1 MGFKLLYEQKNGT
14 AKILR
19 CFGEAEEISLP
30 AFVHG
35 CPVTEIGDYIFSAG
49 MRTEPFGYLWEEGC
63 QKLPVRK
70 TAASELGPAFCGD
83 RVREISLPP
92 ELLRIGRYAFYNCD
106 GLRRLQF
113 SSGIRDIGAG
123 AFNGCRKIEELTV
136 TENREEKSCLKE
148 ILSELNETVAVHY
161 LLTGP
166 DKDRPGSAPVGEE
179 NRAELLFPAFY
190 EEAVENT
197 PARITETH
205 VHGCGHRYRY
215 CFQNTRFQFAE
226 YDSLFPYMKVQ
237 ENVKEAVRLSVGRL
251 RFPMELSEKAR
262 CSYRAYLLEHLEETA
277 EYICSLQD
285 VSEWRWLV
293 NECFG
298 IIKVEHAAAGWL
310 GNEGLAGRA
319 HEEYSNIKEPALDKT
334 GFDKLIHTAVRRS
347 QTEAVS
353 FLMDAGRRAFPP
365 KRKKFEL

>member
-19 CFGEAEEISLP
+19 CFGEAEEVSLP

-70 TAASELGPAFCGD
+70 AAASELGPAFCGD
-83 RVREISLPP
+83 KVREISLPP

-166 DKDRPGSAPVGEE
+166 DKDRPGSDPVWK
-179 NRAELLFPAFY
+179 
-190 EEAVENT
+190 
-197 PARITETH
+197 
-205 VHGCGHRYRY
+205 
-215 CFQNTRFQFAE
+215 
-226 YDSLFPYMKVQ
+226 SL
-237 ENVKEAVRLSVGRL
+237 
-251 RFPMELSEKAR
+251 
-262 CSYRAYLLEHLEETA
+262 
-277 EYICSLQD
+277 
-285 VSEWRWLV
+285 
-293 NECFG
+293 
-298 IIKVEHAAAGWL
+298 
-310 GNEGLAGRA
+310 
-319 HEEYSNIKEPALDKT
+319 
-334 GFDKLIHTAVRRS
+334 
-347 QTEAVS
+347 
-353 FLMDAGRRAFPP
+353 
-365 KRKKFEL
+365 

>member
-1 MGFKLLYEQKNGT
+1 
-14 AKILR
+14 
-19 CFGEAEEISLP
+19 
-30 AFVHG
+30 
-35 CPVTEIGDYIFSAG
+35 
-49 MRTEPFGYLWEEGC
+49 
-63 QKLPVRK
+63 
-70 TAASELGPAFCGD
+70 
-83 RVREISLPP
+83 
-92 ELLRIGRYAFYNCD
+92 
-106 GLRRLQF
+106 
-113 SSGIRDIGAG
+113 
-123 AFNGCRKIEELTV
+123 
-136 TENREEKSCLKE
+136 
-148 ILSELNETVAVHY
+148 
-161 LLTGP
+161 
-166 DKDRPGSAPVGEE
+166 
-179 NRAELLFPAFY
+179 
-190 EEAVENT
+190 
-197 PARITETH
+197 
-205 VHGCGHRYRY
+205 
-215 CFQNTRFQFAE
+215 
-226 YDSLFPYMKVQ
+226 MKAQ
-237 ENVKEAVRLSVGRL
+237 ENVKEAVRLAVGRL

-353 FLMDAGRRAFPP
+353 FLMDAGRRAFPS